1 MPALL
6 AFALLLQAAPE
17 VPRLPIESYTLPN
30 GLYVVLQPDPTVPRV
45 AVAVAYH
52 VGSRDERAGRT
63 GFAHFFE
70 HMMFRGTANLP
81 NFDIPLQEAGGSAN
95 AFTSEDLT
103 VYHEV
108 VAPEYLE
115 RAIHMEADRL
125 ANLASALDQDKFD
138 TEREVV
144 KNERR
149 QSVDNVPYG
158 RAEEALLASLFPA
171 GHPYSWSV
179 IGSMED
185 LDRATLDD
193 LRSFFSTYYH
203 PGNAAVALSG
213 GFDPAEARR
222 LIARYFGAIPAGPP
236 KAPARA
242 ADVPRAAKRVEMTD
256 VVTLPRVHWAW
267 PTVPDEHP
275 DAPAL
280 GLLAGI
286 LAGSDAARLEKA
298 LVRERRLATSVGAMS
313 DTREIGGLFQIVATP
328 VEGTPVEDLEAALAV
343 ELDRLR
349 AEPPTEAELRRAL
362 AGVQKATYER
372 LANPLMRA
380 TALAIGAAQYARP
393 ERYREEL
400 ERALRVT
407 TADLSRV
414 AATYLTPE
422 KLALVIRPGAEK
434 SEAPKAGP
442 DASAP
447 APSMGAARPAAAAD
461 SPDWSRLP
469 GPAPAR
475 AFTMPPVVRRRL
487 SNGLDVWFVRWPT
500 LPLVEARLMMPAGSS
515 RDPEGKTGLAELTA
529 TVARMGTETKT
540 ASELAEAI
548 ESLGGS
554 LNASAGLDD
563 AVISVRSLAPAFE
576 PVMALVA
583 EALTQPRLDPQDV
596 DRERGLQLTDLKRA
610 ADDPSRI
617 AARVFPRLVYG
628 ASHPYGRPRDGR
640 VADVE
645 RLTRDDVAAFH
656 RRHYVPRGAVLVVAG
671 DLDPGAVVPTL
682 ERALGGWTGA
692 AEPPAPIDLAAPAPD
707 AGEPGVVYLVDKP
720 GAAQSVIRLGRTWAG
735 RDDPRYFAVEL
746 GNRVLGG
753 DFLSRLNQNL
763 RERNGYTYGVGSRVS
778 YPRRGG
784 SWGVST
790 SVRTDVTG
798 AALREIVNE
807 LEGVAAGGAR
817 PPTAVEI
824 AANRDAEARSWLD
837 ALGSP
842 DGLVDLVSD
851 FARHDRPA
859 AEMAEYLSRL
869 RDVPDDAIRAALAEL
884 ADPKSQRILVVGDRA
899 EAEPQLKQAGFARIK
914 PLTVEGEATD

>member
-30 GLYVVLQPDPTVPRV
+30 GLKVVLQPDPTVPRV

-70 HMMFRGTANLP
+70 HMMFRGTANVP
-81 NFDIPLQEAGGSAN
+81 NFDVPLQEAGGSAN
-95 AFTSEDLT
+95 AFTSEDMT

-115 RAIHMEADRL
+115 RALHMEADRL
-125 ANLASALDQDKFD
+125 ANLASALDAEKFD

-149 QSVDNVPYG
+149 QGVENVPYG
-158 RAEEALLASLFPA
+158 RGEEALLASLFPA

-193 LRSFFSTYYH
+193 LRSFFATYYH
-203 PGNAAVALSG
+203 PGNAALCLSG
-213 GFDPAEARR
+213 GFDPAEAKR
-222 LIARYFGAIPAGPP
+222 LVARYFGAIPTGPGRIDAIP
-236 KAPARA
+236 TP
-242 ADVPRAAKRVEMTD
+242 VPRVDRRVEMTD
-256 VVTLPRVHWAW
+256 VVTLPRVQWAW

-280 GLLAGI
+280 GLLADV
-286 LAGSDAARLEKA
+286 LAGGDAARLEKA
-298 LVRERRLATSVGAMS
+298 LVRERRVATSVGAMS
-313 DTREIGGLFQIVATP
+313 ETREIGGLFQIVATP
-328 VEGTPVEDLEAALAV
+328 VEGTTVEDLEAALGA
-343 ELDRLR
+343 ELERLK
-349 AEPPTEAELRRAL
+349 AEPPTEAELRRVR
-362 AGVQKATYER
+362 AGAEKGTYER

-380 TALAIGAAQYARP
+380 TALAIGAAQYGRP

-400 ERALRVT
+400 ERVLAVT
-407 TADLSRV
+407 PADLARV

-422 KLALVIRPGAEK
+422 KLALVFRPGAEK

-442 DASAP
+442 DVGPP
-447 APSMGAARPAAAAD
+447 APSEVMPRAAVAAD
-461 SPDWSRLP
+461 APDWSRLP
-469 GPAPAR
+469 GPAPAG
-475 AFTMPPVVRRRL
+475 AFATPPVVRRRL

-500 LPLVEARLMMPAGSS
+500 LPLVEARLYVPAGSS
-515 RDPEGKTGLAELTA
+515 RDPEGKAGLAELTA

-554 LNASAGLDD
+554 LDASAGLDD
-563 AVISVRSLAPAFE
+563 AVISVSALAPAFE

-583 EALTQPRLDPQDV
+583 ESLTRPRLDPEDV
-596 DRERGLQLTDLKRA
+596 DRERGLQLTELKRA

-617 AARVFPRLVYG
+617 AGRVFPGLVYG
-628 ASHPYGRPRDGR
+628 VSHPYGRPGHGR
-640 VADVE
+640 VETVE

-656 RRHYVPRGAVLVVAG
+656 RGHYVPRGAVLVVAG
-671 DLDPGAVVPTL
+671 DLEPDSAFTTL
-682 ERALGGWTGA
+682 ERTLGGWTGA
-692 AEPPAPIDLAAPAPD
+692 GDPLALIDLAAAAED

-763 RERNGYTYGVGSRVS
+763 RERNGYTYGAGSRVN

-798 AALREIVNE
+798 AALREIVKE
-807 LEGVAAGGAR
+807 LAGVAAGGAR
-817 PPTAVEI
+817 APTAEEI

-837 ALGSP
+837 AFGSP
-842 DGLVDLVSD
+842 SGLAGLVSD

-859 AEMAEYLSRL
+859 AELAEYLSRL
-869 RDVPDDAIRAALAEL
+869 RGVPDDAIRAALAEL
-884 ADPKSQRILVVGDRA
+884 VDPKSRVILVVGDRA
-899 EAEPQLKQAGFARIK
+899 EVEPQLKEAGFARIK
-914 PLTVEGEATD
+914 PLTVEGEATK